1 MALTGPASITVTVR
15 AVSAA
20 WCFPRGRPVSK
31 SARGT
36 RTSRPYA
43 VRVIPD
49 IAIGALLIA
58 AAALAGVMVLAARRT
73 ATITLAGPFASAGE
87 LLDVDHG
94 ESTET
99 VVVRRVM
106 TDLTAGNVVLVRPY
120 RRWHAVKWTR
130 RWL

>member
-1 MALTGPASITVTVR
+1 
-15 AVSAA
+15 
-20 WCFPRGRPVSK
+20 
-31 SARGT
+31 
-36 RTSRPYA
+36 
-43 VRVIPD
+43 VIPD